1 MLTYRIY
8 LCEPLPFVGLHSEGY
23 LLVSESELDS
33 LIEGEAIV
41 KELTT
46 GQTQNIYYSDLKM
59 IVKDY

>member
-1 MLTYRIY
+1 MLQYRVY
-8 LCEPLPFVGLHSEGY
+8 LLELLPFVGLHSEGY

-33 LIEGEAIV
+33 LIEGQPIV

-46 GQTQNIYYSDLKM
+46 GKTQNIYYSDLRM

>member
-1 MLTYRIY
+1 LQ
-8 LCEPLPFVGLHSEGY
+8 SEGY

-33 LIEGEAIV
+33 LIEGQSIV

-46 GQTQNIYYSDLKM
+46 GETQNIYYSDLKM

>member
-1 MLTYRIY
+1 MLQYRVY
-8 LCEPLPFVGLHSEGY
+8 LRELLPFVGLKSEGY

-33 LIEGEAIV
+33 LIEGQSIV

-46 GQTQNIYYSDLKM
+46 GETQNIYYSDLKM

>member
-1 MLTYRIY
+1 MLQYRVY
-8 LCEPLPFVGLHSEGY
+8 LRELLPFVGLQSEGY

-33 LIEGEAIV
+33 LIEGQSIV

-46 GQTQNIYYSDLKM
+46 GETQNIYYSDLKM